1 VSEDAAI
8 DMSAALDADAAEAL
22 NIALDAYEGPL
33 HALLDL
39 ARAKKIDIAHISV
52 SEIADQYIAFI
63 AEARARNMEI
73 AGDYLVMASWLTLL
87 KSRLLIP
94 KPTPAAAEPDAQTM
108 EDALRRKLARLAA
121 TRENAKRL
129 GELPQ
134 LDCDVFLN
142 GQPQAVQLTEAAR
155 WQTDLYELLKAY
167 CGERS
172 RVARRRAYR
181 TFVRRA
187 FPLEAARRSLERAL
201 GGLTDW
207 RTIEALTPV
216 DRDNGPGAPP
226 RESYLASTFGAS
238 LELARE
244 HRLEL
249 RQEAPFADLYMRARA
264 QEADAQEV
272 EE

>member
-1 VSEDAAI
+1 MNEEAVI
-8 DMSAALDADAAEAL
+8 DMSAALEADAAETL
-22 NIALDAYEGPL
+22 MLSLDAYEGPL
-33 HALLDL
+33 HALLEL
-39 ARAKKIDIAHISV
+39 ARTKKIDIAQISV

-94 KPTPAAAEPDAQTM
+94 KPTPAAGEVDPHTL
-108 EDALRRKLARLAA
+108 EDALKRKLARLAA

-129 GELPQ
+129 GELAQ
-134 LDCDVFLN
+134 LDRDVFLN
-142 GQPQAVQLTEAAR
+142 GQPQPVELTHAAR
-155 WQTDLYELLKAY
+155 WRTDFYELLKAY
-167 CGERS
+167 CGERT
-172 RVARRRAYR
+172 RGARKRAYR

-201 GGLTDW
+201 AGLTDW
-207 RTIEALTPV
+207 RTIEAITPGEP
-216 DRDNGPGAPP
+216 DDGPNAPP

-249 RQEAPFADLYMRARA
+249 RQEGPFADLYLRARL
-264 QEADAQEV
+264 QEPEDS
-272 EE
+272 